1 MIEKFYSYYI
11 DYVKLYNRMIKV
23 LNNDL
28 YRNVYKYVFFGILIK
43 EFKCVRGNEY

>member
-28 YRNVYKYVFFGILIK
+28 YRNVYEYVFLGYINKRI
-43 EFKCVRGNEY
+43 

>member
-28 YRNVYKYVFFGILIK
+28 YRNVYKYGFFWYINKRI
-43 EFKCVRGNEY
+43 